1 MNKCSK
7 ELPILMITI
16 ADKIKKSFMIKNNQ
30 ILLNCC

>member
-1 MNKCSK
+1 MNNYSK
-7 ELPILMITI
+7 ELSILMITV